1 MANSEAAG
9 KSFKGFGSLDN
20 REWKCPFAKS
30 AERQQA
36 LHCFNVSEAWII
48 LSWIILSG
56 MIQSWSNIALTQD
69 GTNIPKKSEVNLERI
84 LLEQFV
90 N

>member
-1 MANSEAAG
+1 MILFAAVEFRM
-9 KSFKGFGSLDN
+9 KMIILS
-20 REWKCPFAKS
+20 
-30 AERQQA
+30 
-36 LHCFNVSEAWII
+36 WII

-56 MIQSWSNIALTQD
+56 MIQSWSNIALTRD